1 MHLRMRELEEGTSL
15 RERLRNIFKKYIF
28 TVSAVVLAVG
38 TTIAVIVGA
47 LLKGLKS
54 VTKGVGN
61 GSKTLG
67 SKIAATLLGLFG
79 SIVCFIFKTA
89 GSVISLIRQNAWLLL
104 M

>member
-15 RERLRNIFKKYIF
+15 REID
-28 TVSAVVLAVG
+28 
-38 TTIAVIVGA
+38 IAVIVGA

-67 SKIAATLLGLFG
+67 SKIAATLLDLFG
-79 SIVCFIFKTA
+79 SIVCFIFNTA

>member
-15 RERLRNIFKKYIF
+15 REID
-28 TVSAVVLAVG
+28 
-38 TTIAVIVGA
+38 IAVIVGA

-54 VTKGVGN
+54 VMKGVGN